1 MRKFIIILIALVLF
15 GKNIKAQV
23 PGYLGKR
30 FSVGYAYTLSPLAY
44 WGDVKTTDGKDLKI
58 TSVNYRHNIEVNWA
72 IKDRAYIGLN
82 YSYQKWGVITN
93 LLEDGELS
101 SINSNIVNTI
111 QNDLDVYDFKYIN
124 ASSNKFTLFYG
135 TTRGIAPRGSYA
147 AFGLSLERITPQVTD
162 VENKVVDLT
171 SINNY
176 GIAFRVGKRRVFYDK
191 IMIDVAANVE
201 LGAGIFG
208 EVGDYDKF
216 GRNFTKVIGNSNRNF
231 TVKVEDINT
240 KAKSEAS
247 YYSLLSLRVGL
258 YYLL

>member
-101 SINSNIVNTI
+101 SINSNITNFTI
-111 QNDLDVYDFKYIN
+111 PSDFGVSDFKYIN

-201 LGAGIFG
+201 LGAGVFNL
-208 EVGDYDKF
+208 VGDYNKF
-216 GRNFTKVIGNSNRNF
+216 NRNF
-231 TVKVEDINT
+231 NKVNDNGNFSTLTVEELNK
-240 KAKSEAS
+240 KAKTQAS